1 MKGDSKMTT
10 VQRRRAKKLQNVTYL
25 YSRGCRVWLGLLLA
39 SALQLII
46 LACVIFFGR
55 EDDQLFIM
63 SPCMSMFSILPFFGC
78 IAATGI
84 DRGVNEK
91 GFQEIYHS
99 SSTPSMFLCNMPFE
113 ARDML
118 NLKITVWEKAA
129 AVNVLMVA
137 LGHIAAL
144 TAEAQGFSIYHG
156 VSGLYTLL
164 ALIAEILLMIPYT
177 FKNNYMTFVVG
188 FIIGIGFA
196 ALCGLMDE
204 IDGMSAGTLASLKIF
219 SGVSGI
225 IIYGAATFL
234 IAFAGEMYINHKK
247 NVSWRLFK

>member
-1 MKGDSKMTT
+1 MTT

-25 YSRGCRVWLGLLLA
+25 YGRGCRVWLGLLLT

-63 SPCMSMFSILPFFGC
+63 SPCMSMLTILPFFGC
-78 IAATGI
+78 IAAAGI
-84 DRGVNEK
+84 DRDVNGK
-91 GFQEIYHS
+91 GFQGSYHS
-99 SSTPSMFLCNMPFE
+99 SSTPSMFLCSMPFE

-118 NLKITVWEKAA
+118 NLKISVWEKAA

-144 TAEAQGFSIYHG
+144 IAEAQGFSIYHG
-156 VSGLYTLL
+156 VSGLFTLL
-164 ALIAEILLMIPYT
+164 AIIAEILFMVPYT
-177 FKNNYMTFVVG
+177 FKNNHMTFVVW
-188 FIIGIGFA
+188 FIIGLGFI
-196 ALCGLMDE
+196 ALCGIMGE
-204 IDGMSAGTLASLKIF
+204 IDGMSANTFAPLKIF

-225 IIYGAATFL
+225 IIYIAATFL
-234 IAFAGEMYINHKK
+234 IALAGELYIKHKK
-247 NVSWRLFK
+247 NVSWNLK